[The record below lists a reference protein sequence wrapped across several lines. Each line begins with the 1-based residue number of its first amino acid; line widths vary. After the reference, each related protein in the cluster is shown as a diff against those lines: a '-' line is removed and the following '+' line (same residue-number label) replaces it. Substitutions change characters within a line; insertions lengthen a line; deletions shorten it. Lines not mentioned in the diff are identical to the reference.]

1 MQAPDQNQPFGEGF
15 DLDSY
20 RNLLERLQQ
29 SKRVKTSLDKKAP
42 LVPRPQSVT

>member
-15 DLDSY
+15 NLDSY

-42 LVPRPQSVT
+42 LAPSQQPAV